1 MELLLTTYDSALF
14 NKIGFYVGQ
23 AIIAIQDNQPEFLQE
38 KYRNVPWN
46 SRHQSSLTAK
56 LTEILRPSHDW
67 ETLTN
72 KLQGFLKVLLIP
84 ESFNSPILIKLIE
97 DIRLL
102 NPAKPELNG
111 SSSLNSVTPVLSEI
125 VTNGSLSQTKIAVL
139 LLDAEN
145 LQINADTE
153 QFLTTVCTCPIQV
166 KIAFANWRSMG
177 KLDIEFHQRGYDLIH
192 VPAGKDHADGKMI
205 AFGSSIHEHYP
216 KAKEVLVCSSD
227 TVMTNL
233 CNHLQQ
239 NGLTVYR
246 VSKQGTNITV
256 LNISTGKKDNYSLNI
271 LPKVPTIEEFIHQ
284 LKELIKI
291 EQKRTKNC
299 WVELATLS
307 QMFKVKYQLTIS
319 QIVSKHLP
327 GKKARDIFV
336 NYPTEFVVHQMS
348 EQSELYITLFEINQ
362 VQQVDTSNNDVQQT
376 NVASLPC
383 INSKTDLEQALKNII
398 KKLTIQSSNSYICVG
413 ILGSKFSQQHGKS
426 ITNQIKSLHLNGTF
440 VNFLQSCNSFE
451 LQKTGDRWHVALRQ
465 ASNVTA

>member
-1 MELLLTTYDSALF
+1 MELLLTTYDSTLF

-23 AIIAIQDNQPEFLQE
+23 AIIAIQDKQPELLQE

-56 LTEILRPSHDW
+56 LTEILRPSDDW
-67 ETLTN
+67 DTLIK

-102 NPAKPELNG
+102 NPAKVELNG
-111 SSSLNSVTPVLSEI
+111 SSSLNT
-125 VTNGSLSQTKIAVL
+125 VTNGSLAQTKIAVL

-153 QFLTTVCTCPIQV
+153 QLLTTVCTCPIQV

-177 KLDIEFHQRGYDLIH
+177 KLDVEFHQRGYDLIH

-233 CNHLQQ
+233 CNHLQK

-246 VSKQGTNITV
+246 VSKQGNNITILNSKSGNKHTHSLLKPPSIEELNAQIKKIIISEETRTSNQWFQLSQIAQIYYKKYN
-256 LNISTGKKDNYSLNI
+256 LNISEVVSYS
-271 LPKVPTIEEFIHQ
+271 
-284 LKELIKI
+284 
-291 EQKRTKNC
+291 
-299 WVELATLS
+299 
-307 QMFKVKYQLTIS
+307 
-319 QIVSKHLP
+319 LP
-327 GKKARDIFV
+327 GKTTKDIFLDKS
-336 NYPTEFVVHQMS
+336 EFVFHQLP
-348 EQSELYITLFEINQ
+348 EDKELYVALFKIPQLNKAVSNDSVEKKQIN
-362 VQQVDTSNNDVQQT
+362 T
-376 NVASLPC
+376 
-383 INSKTDLEQALKNII
+383 KTDLEQSLVAIINALADKHPTGYIPIETLSANFNKQYGQGITDI
-398 KKLTIQSSNSYICVG
+398 FKKLELSVKYITF
-413 ILGSKFSQQHGKS
+413 LKS
-426 ITNQIKSLHLNGTF
+426 
-440 VNFLQSCNSFE
+440 CDSFE
-451 LQKTGDRWHVALRQ
+451 LQKIGDRWHVALRQ
-465 ASNVTA
+465 AKSVTA

>member
-1 MELLLTTYDSALF
+1 MELLLTTDDSALF

-23 AIIAIQDNQPEFLQE
+23 AIIAIQDKQPELLQE
-38 KYRNVPWN
+38 KYRNVSWN

-56 LTEILRPSHDW
+56 LTEILRPSDNW
-67 ETLTN
+67 DTLIK

-102 NPAKPELNG
+102 NPAKLELNN
-111 SSSLNSVTPVLSEI
+111 SSSLNI
-125 VTNGSLSQTKIAVL
+125 VTNGSLPQTKIAVL

-177 KLDIEFHQRGYDLIH
+177 KLDVEFHQRGYDLIH

-246 VSKQGTNITV
+246 VSKQGNNITV
-256 LNISTGKKDNYSLNI
+256 LNSKSCNKHTHSL
-271 LPKVPTIEEFIHQ
+271 
-284 LKELIKI
+284 LKPPSIQELITQIKSI
-291 EQKRTKNC
+291 IISEEKRTSNQWFK
-299 WVELATLS
+299 LS
-307 QMFKVKYQLTIS
+307 QIS
-319 QIVSKHLP
+319 QIYCKKYNCNMNEVVSHCRP
-327 GKKARDIFV
+327 GKTSKDIFIDES
-336 NYPTEFVVHQMS
+336 EFVVHQLP
-348 EQSELYITLFEINQ
+348 EDKELYVALFEMPQLNKA
-362 VQQVDTSNNDVQQT
+362 VSNNDVEKRG
-376 NVASLPC
+376 
-383 INSKTDLEQALKNII
+383 INTKTDLEKALVNII
-398 KKLTIQSSNSYICVG
+398 TALAVKHPTGYIPIETLSANFNQQYDQGITNIFKKLKLNVKYITF
-413 ILGSKFSQQHGKS
+413 LKS
-426 ITNQIKSLHLNGTF
+426 
-440 VNFLQSCNSFE
+440 CDSFE
-451 LQKTGDRWHVALRQ
+451 LQKIGDRWHVALRQ
-465 ASNVTA
+465 AKSVTAEDKIR

>member
-23 AIIAIQDNQPEFLQE
+23 AIIAIQDKQPELLLE
-38 KYRNVPWN
+38 KYRNISWS
-46 SRHQSSLTAK
+46 SRHQCSLTAK

-67 ETLTN
+67 DTLVQ
-72 KLQGFLKVLLIP
+72 KLQRFLKALLIP

-111 SSSLNSVTPVLSEI
+111 STSLNTVTPVSLET

-177 KLDIEFHQRGYDLIH
+177 KLDIEFHQRGYNLIH

-246 VSKQGTNITV
+246 VSKQGNNITV
-256 LNISTGKKDNYSLNI
+256 FNISTSKNDTYSLNVLAKI
-271 LPKVPTIEEFIHQ
+271 PTIEELIYQ
-284 LKELIKI
+284 IKELIKI

-299 WVELATLS
+299 WVKLATLS
-307 QMFKVKYQLTIS
+307 QMFKDKYQLTIS
-319 QIVSKHLP
+319 QVVSKHLP
-327 GKKARDIFV
+327 GKKTILFFI

-348 EQSELYITLFEINQ
+348 EQSELYVTLFEINQ
-362 VQQVDTSNNDVQQT
+362 VQQVDSSNDDIQQT
-376 NVASLPC
+376 NVASLSK
-383 INSKTDLEQALKNII
+383 INSKTDLEEALKNII
-398 KKLTIQSSNSYICVG
+398 NNLTIQSSNSYICVG
-413 ILGSKFSQQHGKS
+413 ILGSKFSQQYGIS
-426 ITNQIKSLHLNGTF
+426 ITEQIKCLHLNGNF
-440 VNFLQSCNSFE
+440 IKFLQSCDSFE
-451 LQKTGDRWHVALRQ
+451 RQKIGDRWHVALRQ
-465 ASNVTA
+465 AKSVTT

>member
-23 AIIAIQDNQPEFLQE
+23 AIIAIQDKQPELLLE
-38 KYRNVPWN
+38 KYRNVPWS

-56 LTEILRPSHDW
+56 LTEILRPSQDW
-67 ETLTN
+67 DTLI
-72 KLQGFLKVLLIP
+72 KILQGFLKVLLIP

-102 NPAKPELNG
+102 NPAKVELNG
-111 SSSLNSVTPVLSEI
+111 SSSHSRVTPVSSEI

-145 LQINADTE
+145 LQINADIE

-246 VSKQGTNITV
+246 VSKQGNNITV
-256 LNISTGKKDNYSLNI
+256 LNISTGKNDTYSLNI
-271 LPKVPTIEEFIHQ
+271 LPKIPTIEQFIHQ
-284 LKELIKI
+284 LKELIKA

-319 QIVSKHLP
+319 QVVSQHLP
-327 GKKARDIFV
+327 GKKARDIFLD
-336 NYPTEFVVHQMS
+336 YPAEFVVHQMS
-348 EQSELYITLFEINQ
+348 EQSEFYVTLFEINQ
-362 VQQVDTSNNDVQQT
+362 VQQLDINNDDIQQT
-376 NVASLPC
+376 NVASLSS

-398 KKLTIQSSNSYICVG
+398 NKLTTESSNSYICIG
-413 ILGSKFSQQHGKS
+413 ILGSKFSQKHGKS
-426 ITNQIKSLHLNGTF
+426 ITNQIKSL
-440 VNFLQSCNSFE
+440 
-451 LQKTGDRWHVALRQ
+451 
-465 ASNVTA
+465 

>member
-23 AIIAIQDNQPEFLQE
+23 AIIAIQDKQPELLLE

-56 LTEILRPSHDW
+56 LTEILRPSDDW
-67 ETLTN
+67 DTLIK

-97 DIRLL
+97 EIRLL

-111 SSSLNSVTPVLSEI
+111 SSSLYT
-125 VTNGSLSQTKIAVL
+125 VTNGSLPQTKIAVL

-145 LQINADTE
+145 LQINAETE
-153 QFLTTVCTCPIQV
+153 QFLTTICTCPIQV

-177 KLDIEFHQRGYDLIH
+177 KLDVEFHQRGYDLIH

-246 VSKQGTNITV
+246 VSKQGNNITV
-256 LNISTGKKDNYSLNI
+256 FNISTGKKDNYSLNI
-271 LPKVPTIEEFIHQ
+271 FTKIPTIEQFIQQ

-299 WVELATLS
+299 WVELVTLS
-307 QMFKVKYQLTIS
+307 QMFKDKYQLTIS
-319 QIVSKHLP
+319 QVVSQHLP
-327 GKKARDIFV
+327 GKKARDIFI

-348 EQSELYITLFEINQ
+348 EQSELYVTLFEINQ
-362 VQQVDTSNNDVQQT
+362 VQQVDSSNDDVQQT
-376 NVASLPC
+376 NVASLSS

-398 KKLTIQSSNSYICVG
+398 NNLTIQSSNSYICIG
-413 ILGSKFSQQHGKS
+413 LLGGKFRQQYGKS
-426 ITNQIKSLHLNGTF
+426 ITEQIKSLHLNDNF
-440 VNFLQSCNSFE
+440 IKFLQSCDSFE
-451 LQKTGDRWHVALRQ
+451 LQKKGDRWHVALRQ
-465 ASNVTA
+465 AKSVTA

>member
-1 MELLLTTYDSALF
+1 MELLLTTYDSTLF

-23 AIIAIQDNQPEFLQE
+23 AIIAIQDKQPELLLQ
-38 KYRNVPWN
+38 KYRNISWN

-56 LTEILRPSHDW
+56 LTEILRPSDDW
-67 ETLTN
+67 DTLIK

-102 NPAKPELNG
+102 NPAKVELNG
-111 SSSLNSVTPVLSEI
+111 SSSLNT
-125 VTNGSLSQTKIAVL
+125 VTNGSLPQTKIAVL

-177 KLDIEFHQRGYDLIH
+177 KLDVEFHQRGYDLIH

-246 VSKQGTNITV
+246 VSKQGNNITV
-256 LNISTGKKDNYSLNI
+256 FNISTGKKDNYSLNI
-271 LPKVPTIEEFIHQ
+271 LPKIPTIEQFIHQ
-284 LKELIKI
+284 IKELIKV

-299 WVELATLS
+299 WVKLATLS
-307 QMFKVKYQLTIS
+307 EMFKVKYQLTIS
-319 QIVSKHLP
+319 QVVFQHLP
-327 GKKARDIFV
+327 GKKVRDIFID
-336 NYPTEFVVHQMS
+336 YPTEFVVHQMS
-348 EQSELYITLFEINQ
+348 EQSELYVTLFEINQ
-362 VQQVDTSNNDVQQT
+362 VQQVDSSNDDVQQT
-376 NVASLPC
+376 NVASLSK
-383 INSKTDLEQALKNII
+383 INSQTDLEQALKNII
-398 KKLTIQSSNSYICVG
+398 KKLTTQSSNSYICIG
-413 ILGSKFSQQHGKS
+413 ILGSKFSQQYGTS
-426 ITNQIKSLHLNGTF
+426 ITEQIKCLHLNGNF
-440 VNFLQSCNSFE
+440 IKFLQSCNSFE
-451 LQKTGDRWHVALRQ
+451 LQKIGDRWHVALRQ
-465 ASNVTA
+465 AKSVTA

>member
-23 AIIAIQDNQPEFLQE
+23 AIIAIQDKQPELLQE
-38 KYRNVPWN
+38 KYRNVSWN

-56 LTEILRPSHDW
+56 LTEILRPSDDW
-67 ETLTN
+67 DTLIK

-97 DIRLL
+97 EIRLL
-102 NPAKPELNG
+102 NPAKLELNG
-111 SSSLNSVTPVLSEI
+111 SSSHST
-125 VTNGSLSQTKIAVL
+125 VTNGSLPQTKIAVL

-177 KLDIEFHQRGYDLIH
+177 KLDVEFHQRGYDLIH
-192 VPAGKDHADGKMI
+192 VPAGRDNADGKMI

-246 VSKQGTNITV
+246 VSKQGNNITV
-256 LNISTGKKDNYSLNI
+256 FNISTGKKDNSSLNI
-271 LPKVPTIEEFIHQ
+271 LPKIPTLEQFIHQ
-284 LKELIKI
+284 IKELIKI

-299 WVELATLS
+299 WVKLATLS
-307 QMFKVKYQLTIS
+307 QMFKDKYQLTIS
-319 QIVSKHLP
+319 QVVSQHLP

-348 EQSELYITLFEINQ
+348 EQSELYVTLFEINQ
-362 VQQVDTSNNDVQQT
+362 VQQLDSSNDDIQQT
-376 NVASLPC
+376 NVASLSS
-383 INSKTDLEQALKNII
+383 INSNTDLEQALKNII
-398 KKLTIQSSNSYICVG
+398 KKLTTQSSNSYICIG
-413 ILGSKFSQQHGKS
+413 ILGSKFRQQYGKS
-426 ITNQIKSLHLNGTF
+426 ITEQIKSLHLNDNF
-440 VNFLQSCNSFE
+440 IKFLQSCDSFE
-451 LQKTGDRWHVALRQ
+451 LQKKGDRWHVALRQ
-465 ASNVTA
+465 AKSVTA

>member
-1 MELLLTTYDSALF
+1 MELLLTTYDSVLF

-23 AIIAIQDNQPEFLQE
+23 AIIAIQDKQPELLVE
-38 KYRNVPWN
+38 KYRNIPWN

-56 LTEILRPSHDW
+56 LTEILRQSDDW
-67 ETLTN
+67 DTLI
-72 KLQGFLKVLLIP
+72 KILQGFLKVLLIP

-102 NPAKPELNG
+102 NPATLELNG
-111 SSSLNSVTPVLSEI
+111 SSSLNTVTPVSSEI

-216 KAKEVLVCSSD
+216 KAKEVFVCSSD

-246 VSKQGTNITV
+246 VNKQGNNIIILNGQSGNKHHYSLLKPPSIEELNAQIKNIIISEEKRTSNQWFQ
-256 LNISTGKKDNYSLNI
+256 LSEIAQIYYKKYNFNIS
-271 LPKVPTIEEFIHQ
+271 E
-284 LKELIKI
+284 
-291 EQKRTKNC
+291 
-299 WVELATLS
+299 
-307 QMFKVKYQLTIS
+307 
-319 QIVSKHLP
+319 IVSYSLP
-327 GKKARDIFV
+327 GKTTKDIFLDKS
-336 NYPTEFVVHQMS
+336 EFVVHKLPNDN
-348 EQSELYITLFEINQ
+348 ELYVALFEKSQLNKA
-362 VQQVDTSNNDVQQT
+362 VSNNDVE
-376 NVASLPC
+376 NKE
-383 INSKTDLEQALKNII
+383 INTKADLEEALMNII
-398 KKLTIQSSNSYICVG
+398 TALATKTSNRYIP
-413 ILGSKFSQQHGKS
+413 IETLSANFNQQYNQG
-426 ITNQIKSLHLNGTF
+426 ITNFFQKIKLNVKYITF
-440 VNFLQSCNSFE
+440 LKSCDSFE

-465 ASNVTA
+465 ASSVTP

>member
-23 AIIAIQDNQPEFLQE
+23 AIIAIQDKQPELLLE

-46 SRHQSSLTAK
+46 SRHQFSLTAK
-56 LTEILRPSHDW
+56 LTEILRQSNDW
-67 ETLTN
+67 DTLINT
-72 KLQGFLKVLLIP
+72 LQGFLKVLLIP

-111 SSSLNSVTPVLSEI
+111 SNSLNTIKPVSSEI

-145 LQINADTE
+145 LQINAETE

-192 VPAGKDHADGKMI
+192 VPAGKDNADGKMI

-239 NGLTVYR
+239 NGLTVYQ
-246 VSKQGTNITV
+246 VNKQGNNVTV
-256 LNISTGKKDNYSLNI
+256 VNISTGKNYNYSLNI
-271 LPKVPTIEEFIHQ
+271 LPKIPTIEQFIHQ
-284 LKELIKI
+284 LKELIKV
-291 EQKRTKNC
+291 EQKRTENC

-307 QMFKVKYQLTIS
+307 QMFKDKYQLTIT

-348 EQSELYITLFEINQ
+348 EQSELYVTLFEINQ
-362 VQQVDTSNNDVQQT
+362 VQQVDTSNDDVQQT
-376 NVASLPC
+376 NVASLSS
-383 INSKTDLEQALKNII
+383 INSKTDLEEALKNII
-398 KKLTIQSSNSYICVG
+398 KKLTTQSSNSYICIG
-413 ILGSKFSQQHGKS
+413 ILGSKFSQQYGKS
-426 ITNQIKSLHLNGTF
+426 ITNQIKCLHLSGNYMK
-440 VNFLQSCNSFE
+440 FLQSCDSLE

-465 ASNVTA
+465 TKSVTA

>member
-23 AIIAIQDNQPEFLQE
+23 AIIAIQDKQPELLQE

-56 LTEILRPSHDW
+56 LTEILRPSDDW
-67 ETLTN
+67 DTLIK
-72 KLQGFLKVLLIP
+72 KLQGFLKVLLIS

-97 DIRLL
+97 EIRLL
-102 NPAKPELNG
+102 NPAKLELNG
-111 SSSLNSVTPVLSEI
+111 SSSHST
-125 VTNGSLSQTKIAVL
+125 VTNGSLPQTKIAVL

-145 LQINADTE
+145 LQINAETE

-177 KLDIEFHQRGYDLIH
+177 KLDVEFHQRGYDLIH

-246 VSKQGTNITV
+246 VSKQGNNITV
-256 LNISTGKKDNYSLNI
+256 FNISTGKKDNYSLNI
-271 LPKVPTIEEFIHQ
+271 LPKIPTLEQFIHQ
-284 LKELIKI
+284 IKELIKI

-299 WVELATLS
+299 WVKLATLS
-307 QMFKVKYQLTIS
+307 QMFKDKYQLTIS
-319 QIVSKHLP
+319 QVVSQHLP

-348 EQSELYITLFEINQ
+348 EQSELYVTLFEINQ
-362 VQQVDTSNNDVQQT
+362 VQQLDSSNDDIQQT
-376 NVASLPC
+376 NVASLSS
-383 INSKTDLEQALKNII
+383 INSNTDLEQALKNII
-398 KKLTIQSSNSYICVG
+398 KKLTTQSSNSYICIG
-413 ILGSKFSQQHGKS
+413 ILGSKFRQQYGKS
-426 ITNQIKSLHLNGTF
+426 ITEQIKSLHLNDNF
-440 VNFLQSCNSFE
+440 IKFLQSCDSFE
-451 LQKTGDRWHVALRQ
+451 LQKIGDRWHVALRQ

>member
-1 MELLLTTYDSALF
+1 MELLLTTDDSVLF

-23 AIIAIQDNQPEFLQE
+23 AIIAIQHKQPELLLE
-38 KYRNVPWN
+38 KYRNISW
-46 SRHQSSLTAK
+46 SSHHQSSLTAK
-56 LTEILRPSHDW
+56 LTEILRPSNDW
-67 ETLTN
+67 HTLIN

-102 NPAKPELNG
+102 NPAKVELNG
-111 SSSLNSVTPVLSEI
+111 SSSFNTINPVSSEI

-145 LQINADTE
+145 LQINAETE

-192 VPAGKDHADGKMI
+192 VPAGRDNADGKMI

-239 NGLTVYR
+239 NGLTVYQ
-246 VSKQGTNITV
+246 VSKQKNNITV
-256 LNISTGKKDNYSLNI
+256 TNIYTAKTDNYYLNK
-271 LPKVPTIEEFIHQ
+271 LPEIPTLEQFIYQ
-284 LKELIKI
+284 LKELIKV

-299 WVELATLS
+299 WLELATLS
-307 QMFKVKYQLTIS
+307 QMFKEKYQFTIS
-319 QIVSKHLP
+319 QVVSKHLP

-348 EQSELYITLFEINQ
+348 EQSELYVTLFEINQ
-362 VQQVDTSNNDVQQT
+362 VQQVEKSNDDVQQT
-376 NVASLPC
+376 NVASLPY
-383 INSKTDLEQALKNII
+383 INSKTDLEEALKNII
-398 KKLTIQSSNSYICVG
+398 KKLTTQSSNSYICVG

-426 ITNQIKSLHLNGTF
+426 ITNQIKSLHLSGTF
-440 VNFLQSCNSFE
+440 INFLKSCDSFE
-451 LQKTGDRWHVALRQ
+451 LQKIGDRWHVALRQ
-465 ASNVTA
+465 ASSITA

>member
-23 AIIAIQDNQPEFLQE
+23 AIIAIQDNQPQLLLE

-46 SRHQSSLTAK
+46 SRHQFSLTAK
-56 LTEILRPSHDW
+56 LTEILRPSDDW
-67 ETLTN
+67 DTLIN

-102 NPAKPELNG
+102 NPAKAELNG
-111 SSSLNSVTPVLSEI
+111 SSSFNTVTPVSSEI

-145 LQINADTE
+145 LQINAETE

-216 KAKEVLVCSSD
+216 KAKEVFVCSSD

-246 VSKQGTNITV
+246 VNKQGNNITILNSKSGNKHTHSLLKLPSIEELNAQIKNIIISEEKRTSNQWFQLSEIAQIYYKKYN
-256 LNISTGKKDNYSLNI
+256 LNIS
-271 LPKVPTIEEFIHQ
+271 E
-284 LKELIKI
+284 
-291 EQKRTKNC
+291 
-299 WVELATLS
+299 
-307 QMFKVKYQLTIS
+307 
-319 QIVSKHLP
+319 IVSYSLP
-327 GKKARDIFV
+327 GKTTKDIFLDKL
-336 NYPTEFVVHQMS
+336 EFVVHQVPNDN
-348 EQSELYITLFEINQ
+348 ELYVALFEMSQLNKA
-362 VQQVDTSNNDVQQT
+362 VSNNDVE
-376 NVASLPC
+376 NKE
-383 INSKTDLEQALKNII
+383 INTKADLEQALVNII
-398 KKLTIQSSNSYICVG
+398 IALAGKTSNRYIP
-413 ILGSKFSQQHGKS
+413 IETLSANFNQQYGQG
-426 ITNQIKSLHLNGTF
+426 ITNIFKNLKLNVKYITFLKS
-440 VNFLQSCNSFE
+440 CDSFE

-465 ASNVTA
+465 ASNVTD

>member
-14 NKIGFYVGQ
+14 NKISFYVGQ
-23 AIIAIQDNQPEFLQE
+23 AIIAIQDKQPELLLE
-38 KYRNVPWN
+38 KYRNIPWN

-56 LTEILRPSHDW
+56 LTEILRPSNDW
-67 ETLTN
+67 DTLIN
-72 KLQGFLKVLLIP
+72 KLQGFLKFLLIP

-102 NPAKPELNG
+102 NPAKAELNG
-111 SSSLNSVTPVLSEI
+111 SSSLNTIKPVSSEI
-125 VTNGSLSQTKIAVL
+125 VTNGSLSQRKIAVL

-145 LQINADTE
+145 LQINPETE

-246 VSKQGTNITV
+246 VNKQGNNITV
-256 LNISTGKKDNYSLNI
+256 LDISTDKNYNYSLKI
-271 LPKVPTIEEFIHQ
+271 LPKMPTIEQFIYQ
-284 LKELIKI
+284 IKELIKV
-291 EQKRTKNC
+291 EQKRTQNC

-307 QMFKVKYQLTIS
+307 NMFKDKYQLTIS
-319 QIVSKHLP
+319 QVVSNHLP

-348 EQSELYITLFEINQ
+348 EQSELYVTLFEINQ
-362 VQQVDTSNNDVQQT
+362 VQKVDKSNEDVQKT
-376 NVASLPC
+376 NVASLSG

-398 KKLTIQSSNSYICVG
+398 KKLTIQSSNRYICIG
-413 ILGSKFSQQHGKS
+413 ILASKFSQQHGTP
-426 ITNQIKSLHLNGTF
+426 ITNQIKSLHLSANYTK
-440 VNFLQSCNSFE
+440 FLQSCDSLE
-451 LQKTGDRWHVALRQ
+451 LQKIGDRWHVALHQ
-465 ASNVTA
+465 TKSVTA